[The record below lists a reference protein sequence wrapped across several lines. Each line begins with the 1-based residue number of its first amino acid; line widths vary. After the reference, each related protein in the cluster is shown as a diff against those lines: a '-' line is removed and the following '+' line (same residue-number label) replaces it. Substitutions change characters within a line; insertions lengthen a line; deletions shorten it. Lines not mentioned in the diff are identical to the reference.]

1 MLMFM
6 RRTKRLSIL
15 VLLLGGLGLIVQS
28 TVVRMDREADDTTV
42 VESLSGDIDGRSVTL
57 LIDFDDD
64 ISESALE
71 RIEEEV
77 RDAVLP
83 YDAATPEIYALG
95 DELNDAANLF
105 RLTVPTS
112 ELRDVEAALLDEDL
126 EAFEVEATFTMPEA
140 EYAVALSDVEP
151 MDGAEPFI
159 PNDPYYKHQ
168 WHLDQIQMPQ
178 AWRRSQGEGAIV
190 AVIDTGVLYRDHGR
204 HRQAPDLAG
213 TNFVPGYDFV
223 DGDDTPD
230 DGHGHGTHVAGTI
243 AQSTNNGLGVAG
255 VAPAARIMPIRV
267 LDDRGAGKYGN
278 VAAGIRWAVDNGAH
292 ILNLSL
298 GGPTPSS
305 AISSAIRYAHSK
317 DVLVVVAAGNTG
329 RSRVQFPGSAAH
341 AFSVGAVRFDEELS
355 FYSSYGR
362 KLDIVA
368 PGGDLR
374 VDQNGDGLP
383 DGVVQNTMLPRRP
396 GEHDYLG
403 YQGTSMAAPHVAG
416 VAALLYASGVT
427 DPDAIERILESTAKA
442 KSDRT
447 RYGAG
452 LIQADD
458 ALVAAS
464 QKEGAKGLLAA
475 FLAFAAFGFTRRRW
489 GLALGAGLL
498 AGSGFLGFSA
508 FGFLATSLG
517 AFWPIAL
524 SVALPLGLA
533 ALGHHKKG
541 GRLGVALVGA
551 GLAGWLLVE
560 AACPSLASGVLVGP
574 WLVASAALSMWVARV
589 TLRDAK

>member
-1 MLMFM
+1 MLMPM

-15 VLLLGGLGLIVQS
+15 VLLLGGLGLLVQS
-28 TVVRMDREADDTTV
+28 TVVRMDREV
-42 VESLSGDIDGRSVTL
+42 VESAEVESLAGDIDGRSVTL
-57 LIDFDDD
+57 LVDLDDD
-64 ISESALE
+64 MSESSLE

-77 RDAVLP
+77 REAVLP
-83 YDAATPEIYALG
+83 YESPADALG
-95 DELNDAANLF
+95 NELNDAANLF

-112 ELRDVEAALLDEDL
+112 ELRDLEAALLDEDL
-126 EAFEVEATFTMPEA
+126 EAFEIEATFNIPQEEFAAAFDATPA
-140 EYAVALSDVEP
+140 
-151 MDGAEPFI
+151 DGAEPFV

-190 AVIDTGVLYRDHGR
+190 AVIDTGVLFRDHGR

-243 AQSTNNGLGVAG
+243 AQSTNNQLGVAG

-267 LDDRGAGKYGN
+267 LDDRGAGRYGN
-278 VAAGIRWAVDNGAH
+278 VAAGIRWAVDNGAN

-305 AISSAIRYAHSK
+305 AISRAIRYAHSK

-355 FYSSYGR
+355 FYSSHGR

-396 GEHDYLG
+396 GQHDYLG

-416 VAALLYASGVT
+416 VAALLYANGVT
-427 DPDAIERILESTAKA
+427 DPDAIERILEDTAKS

-452 LIQADD
+452 LIQAND
-458 ALVAAS
+458 ALIAAS

-475 FLAFAAFGFTRRRW
+475 LLAFAAFGFARRRF

-517 AFWPIAL
+517 ALWPLVL

-533 ALGHHKKG
+533 ALGHHKKF

-574 WLVASAALSMWVARV
+574 WLVLSAAASMWVARV

>member
-1 MLMFM
+1 MRM

-15 VLLLGGLGLIVQS
+15 VLLLGGLGLVVQS
-28 TVVRMDREADDTTV
+28 TVVRMDREADDTAS
-42 VESLSGDIDGRSVTL
+42 VESLSGGIDARSVTL
-57 LIDFDDD
+57 LVDVDDD
-64 ISESALE
+64 VSDSTLE

-77 RDAVLP
+77 REAVLP
-83 YDAATPEIYALG
+83 FDSSADALG
-95 DELNDAANLF
+95 DELNDNANLF
-105 RLTVPTS
+105 RLTIPTS

-126 EAFEVEATFTMPEA
+126 EAFEIEATFTVPDS
-140 EYAVALSDVEP
+140 EYAVALSDTEP

-190 AVIDTGVLYRDHGR
+190 AVIDTGVLFRDHGR

-278 VAAGIRWAVDNGAH
+278 VAAGIRWAVDNGAN

-298 GGPTPSS
+298 GGPTPSP

-355 FYSSYGR
+355 FYSSHGR

-396 GEHDYLG
+396 GQHDYLG

-442 KSDRT
+442 KSNRN

-452 LIQADD
+452 LIQAND

-475 FLAFAAFGFTRRRW
+475 FLAFAVFGFSRRRRL

-524 SVALPLGLA
+524 SAALPLGLA
-533 ALGHHKKG
+533 ALGHHKKL
-541 GRLGVALVGA
+541 GRLSVALVGA

-560 AACPSLASGVLVGP
+560 AAWPSLASGVLVGP
-574 WLVASAALSMWVARV
+574 WLVLSAALSMWVARI